1 MQAYE
6 VRYAELEA
14 RIDKLLDLRIK
25 QDQER
30 SEALSLIEALCA
42 ENQSLRFELDK
53 CQRNSSQ
60 MTAELN
66 GADKNSS
73 SYRSRLIAV
82 KVASIFV

>member
-53 CQRNSSQ
+53 CQRNS
-60 MTAELN
+60 AELN